1 MTERILITP
10 SDSQRLTFA
19 DLIKIRD
26 ISLALAL
33 REIQV
38 RYKQTLIG
46 VAWAVLQPI
55 VTAMLFSFFFGRVA
69 KIPSDGLSYPLFVL
83 CGITLWTYF
92 SKNLAQISESVI
104 SNENLIKKVYFPKI
118 ALPVSAVI
126 NNTVDYAINIA
137 LVLILAISSKTQIN
151 LFTVLLLVFSSL
163 IIVTTSF
170 GIGLFLAAINVKYR
184 DVRYA
189 LPFFIQ
195 ISMYVTPVIYPLS
208 IVSGPNATLMS
219 LNPVTSAIELL
230 RLGLGAQTQINYTN
244 LGVSLITI
252 FVLLIAGYTFFIRT
266 EKFFADIA

>member
-1 MTERILITP
+1 MKTILITP
-10 SDSQRLTFA
+10 NDKQRLGLD

-26 ISLALAL
+26 ISFALAL

-38 RYKQTLIG
+38 RYKQTVIG
-46 VAWAVLQPI
+46 VAWAVLQPV

-69 KIPSDGLSYPLFVL
+69 KIPSDGMNYPLFVL
-83 CGITLWTYF
+83 SGITLWTFF

-118 ALPVSAVI
+118 ALPVSAII
-126 NNTVDYAINIA
+126 NNSVDFAINIV
-137 LVLILAISSKTQIN
+137 LVLILAVSTHARVDV
-151 LFTVLLLVFSSL
+151 LTLVLLLTASAITIVSSL
-163 IIVTTSF
+163 
-170 GIGLFLAAINVKYR
+170 GLGLFLAAINVKYR

-195 ISMYVTPVIYPLS
+195 VSMYIAPVIYPLS

-219 LNPVTSAIELL
+219 LNPITTAIELL
-230 RLGLGAQTQINYTN
+230 RWGLGAQITINITN
-244 LGVSLITI
+244 ITVSLLAVFILFVSGYI
-252 FVLLIAGYTFFIRT
+252 FFTRT